1 MIDNAKNKTLSQ
13 ANLSVPNVADVVQGW
28 LSTLTASKVG
38 KTIVD
43 GDVVE
48 TFTTIRFHGMIQPLS
63 GIDLEIKPEG
73 ERHWEWVKIYTDYDN
88 FYVDDAITIQGANYR
103 IKHKMPYEKYGYGF
117 YRYDCVKDYEEVK
130 PDNSGKDDDN
140 EDLNEVVDNGEY

>member
-1 MIDNAKNKTLSQ
+1 MIENASKRTLSQ

-28 LSTLTASKVG
+28 LSPLTALIVG
-38 KTIVD
+38 KTIDD

-48 TFTTIRFHGMIQPLS
+48 TYTEVNINGMIQPLS

-88 FYVDDAITIQGANYR
+88 FYVDDAIIIQGANYR
-103 IKHKMPYEKYGYGF
+103 IKHKMPYEKYSYGF

-130 PDNSGKDDDN
+130 PDNSNDDN
-140 EDLNEVVDNGEY
+140 SEDLSEMVGNGEY

>member
-1 MIDNAKNKTLSQ
+1 MN
-13 ANLSVPNVADVVQGW
+13 VPNVADVVQGW
-28 LSTLTASKVG
+28 LSTLTATKVG
-38 KTIVD
+38 KLMDD

-48 TFTTIRFHGMIQPLS
+48 TYSVIRFHGMIQPLS

-88 FYVDDAITIQGANYR
+88 FCVDDCITIQGKKYR

-117 YRYDCVKDYEEVK
+117 YRYDCINDYEEPK
-130 PDNSGKDDDN
+130 EENLAAAINEEDD
-140 EDLNEVVDNGEY
+140 